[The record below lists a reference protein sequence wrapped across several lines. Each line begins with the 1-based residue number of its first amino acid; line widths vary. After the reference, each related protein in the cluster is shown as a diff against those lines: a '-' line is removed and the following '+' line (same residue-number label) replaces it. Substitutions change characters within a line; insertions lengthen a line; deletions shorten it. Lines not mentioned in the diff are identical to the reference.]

1 MMEALPPLLGD
12 RVPKLARFMDSLIF
26 ILLLLQLPAVAIWL
40 SRLAS
45 GPTRKPPL
53 TPKTLL
59 GDRLGAVGVMVPTL
73 NEVHRLTPCLTGLTR
88 QAHEVRSIV
97 VVDSR
102 SQDGTQEL
110 VQSFAERDPRV
121 RLLED
126 DPLPTNWVGR
136 PWALHNGYRYFCAE
150 DCAED
155 LDSEAMESS
164 QEKPRLA
171 PVEWILGI
179 DADTQPQPGLVASLL
194 AEAETE
200 GYDLVSLSPRFIL
213 KYPGELLLQPALLM
227 TLLYRFGPT
236 GSPSPSPE
244 RVMANGQCLLVRRS
258 VLQAIDGYDCARR
271 SFCDDVTLAREVA
284 RRGYRV
290 AFWDGCQLLKV
301 RMYDGAA
308 ETWREWGRSLDLKD
322 ASSWG
327 QTWSD
332 VWLLWMLQGLPLP
345 LLLGSGFVSLPATPL
360 TAVLL
365 GVNGLLLLIR
375 VALGWAIASS
385 YDRTQAQGAWLFWLS
400 PLADPLAA
408 LRISLSA
415 LHRPTHWRGRVYSQN
430 WSE

>member
-1 MMEALPPLLGD
+1 
-12 RVPKLARFMDSLIF
+12 MDSLIF
-26 ILLLLQLPAVAIWL
+26 LLLLLQLPAVAILL
-40 SRLAS
+40 SRLAA

-53 TPKTLL
+53 TPQVLL
-59 GDRLGAVGVMVPTL
+59 GDRLGTVGVIVPTL
-73 NEVHRLTPCLTGLTR
+73 NEVHRLSPCLTGLTQ

-102 SQDGTQEL
+102 SEDGTQGL
-110 VQSFAERDPRV
+110 VDSFARRDPRV
-121 RLLED
+121 RLIED
-126 DPLPTNWVGR
+126 DPLPPDWVGR
-136 PWALHNGYRYFCAE
+136 PWALHNGYQYFAVPT
-150 DCAED
+150 DT
-155 LDSEAMESS
+155 SGESQS
-164 QEKPRLA
+164 ASKPSLP
-171 PVEWILGI
+171 PVEWLLGI
-179 DADTQPQPGLVASLL
+179 DADTQPQPGLVAGLL
-194 AEAETE
+194 AEAERE

-236 GSPSPSPE
+236 GSPSTSAE

-258 VLQAIDGYDCARR
+258 VLQDINGYHCARR

-290 AFWDGCQLLKV
+290 AFWDGSQVLKV

-345 LLLGSGFVSLPATPL
+345 VLLGSLLVSGPGT
-360 TAVLL
+360 LL
-365 GVNGLLLLIR
+365 GSVFVGLNALLLLIR

-385 YDRTQAQGAWLFWLS
+385 YDRSQAQGAWLFWLS

-415 LHRPTHWRGRVYSQN
+415 ARRPTQWRGRVYN
-430 WSE
+430 VNNDA